1 MPLLMRFLVSYANR
15 SNCFS
20 SHIFGELDLPPWE
33 SSGRAIA
40 LLGVGKAPSGDR
52 ISTAH
57 FTRDWQTPSR
67 AAQKYI
73 ARRCLHKPDCRA

>member
-20 SHIFGELDLPPWE
+20 SHIFGELDLSPG
-33 SSGRAIA
+33 SLVGRAIA
-40 LLGVGKAPSGDR
+40 LLGVGNTPSGDR

-57 FTRDWQTPSR
+57 FTPRLADAVPFCPKIHCPLVS
-67 AAQKYI
+67 A
-73 ARRCLHKPDCRA
+73 